1 MNVIDY
7 FKHIGIDVKEIVN
20 MKEEP
25 LVNLD
30 AITLEDCIEMKE
42 FKKIMNKRI
51 DDLERKNM
59 QCQGNPSFCANAR
72 RLDEHIKNDNGRLG
86 RTLGIIGCVLSCIS
100 VGIVVVGKLNK

>member
-1 MNVIDY
+1 M
-7 FKHIGIDVKEIVN
+7 GEIIETEV
-20 MKEEP
+20 
-25 LVNLD
+25 L
-30 AITLEDCIEMKE
+30 TLIESINGLKVELSGFRSEMKE

-86 RTLGIIGCVLSCIS
+86 RTLGIIGFVLSCIS
-100 VGIVVVGKLNK
+100 VGIVVVGKLIK

>member
-1 MNVIDY
+1 MGEIIKTEVLTLIDSINGLKVELSG
-7 FKHIGIDVKEIVN
+7 FRS
-20 MKEEP
+20 
-25 LVNLD
+25 
-30 AITLEDCIEMKE
+30 EMKE

-59 QCQGNPSFCANAR
+59 QCQGNPSLCANAR

-100 VGIVVVGKLNK
+100 VGIVVVGKLVK

>member
-1 MNVIDY
+1 M
-7 FKHIGIDVKEIVN
+7 GEIIETEV
-20 MKEEP
+20 
-25 LVNLD
+25 L
-30 AITLEDCIEMKE
+30 TLIESINGLKVELSGFRSEMKE

-51 DDLERKNM
+51 DALERKNM

-100 VGIVVVGKLNK
+100 VGIVVVGKLIK

>member
-1 MNVIDY
+1 M
-7 FKHIGIDVKEIVN
+7 GEIIETEVLSLIESIN
-20 MKEEP
+20 GLKVE
-25 LVNLD
+25 LSGFRS
-30 AITLEDCIEMKE
+30 EMKE

-100 VGIVVVGKLNK
+100 VGIVVVGKLIK

>member
-1 MNVIDY
+1 MGEIIETEVLTLIDSINGLKVELSG
-7 FKHIGIDVKEIVN
+7 FR
-20 MKEEP
+20 
-25 LVNLD
+25 
-30 AITLEDCIEMKE
+30 AEMKE

-100 VGIVVVGKLNK
+100 VGIVVVGKLIK

>member
-1 MNVIDY
+1 M
-7 FKHIGIDVKEIVN
+7 GEIIETEV
-20 MKEEP
+20 
-25 LVNLD
+25 L
-30 AITLEDCIEMKE
+30 TLIESINGLKVELSGFRSEMKE

-100 VGIVVVGKLNK
+100 VGIVVVGKLIK

>member
-1 MNVIDY
+1 MGEIIETEVLTLIDSINGLKVELSG
-7 FKHIGIDVKEIVN
+7 FR
-20 MKEEP
+20 
-25 LVNLD
+25 
-30 AITLEDCIEMKE
+30 AEMKE

-59 QCQGNPSFCANAR
+59 QCQENPSFCANAR

-100 VGIVVVGKLNK
+100 VGIVVVGKLVK

>member
-1 MNVIDY
+1 MGEIIETEVLTLIDSINGLKVELSG
-7 FKHIGIDVKEIVN
+7 FR
-20 MKEEP
+20 
-25 LVNLD
+25 
-30 AITLEDCIEMKE
+30 AEMKE

-72 RLDEHIKNDNGRLG
+72 RLDEHIRNDNGRLG

-100 VGIVVVGKLNK
+100 VGIVVVGKLIK

>member
-1 MNVIDY
+1 MGEIIETEVLTLIESINGLKVELSG
-7 FKHIGIDVKEIVN
+7 FKS
-20 MKEEP
+20 
-25 LVNLD
+25 
-30 AITLEDCIEMKE
+30 EMKE

-100 VGIVVVGKLNK
+100 VGIVVVGKLIK

>member
-1 MNVIDY
+1 M
-7 FKHIGIDVKEIVN
+7 GEIIETEV
-20 MKEEP
+20 
-25 LVNLD
+25 L
-30 AITLEDCIEMKE
+30 TLIESINGLKVELSGFRSEMKE

-100 VGIVVVGKLNK
+100 VGIVVVGKLVK